1 MVGIGSRA
9 SGRSRA
15 RRQHSK
21 WAYGPAIHLVNAA
34 RWAAVFWG
42 LFWLLGTAPAEA
54 AKLLALG
61 DSLTAGYGLPP
72 EQGFTARLQAA
83 LDAQGVKIAV
93 INAGISGDTT
103 AGGLARLDWALA
115 DQPDFA
121 LVELGANDALR
132 GLDPKDTRGNLD
144 RILARLQAAHV
155 KVLLCGMK
163 ALRNWGPDY
172 TSAFEAIYP
181 DLAAK
186 YAVPLYPFFL
196 EGVALDPK
204 LNQADMLHP
213 NAAGVDII
221 VEGMLPMVE
230 RLVGAGG

>member
-1 MVGIGSRA
+1 MVTGSRA
-9 SGRSRA
+9 SGRSAA
-15 RRQHSK
+15 RGKHSP
-21 WAYGPAIHLVNAA
+21 WAYGPVIRLVNAA
-34 RWAAVFWG
+34 RWAAAFWA
-42 LFWLLGTAPAEA
+42 LFWLLSAAPADA

-61 DSLTAGYGLPP
+61 DSLTAGYGLPS

-83 LDAQGVKIAV
+83 LEAKGAKVEV

-115 DQPDFA
+115 DHPDFA

-144 RILARLQAAHV
+144 HILARLQAAHV

-196 EGVALDPK
+196 DGVALDPK

-213 NAAGVDII
+213 NAAGVGII
-221 VEGMLPMVE
+221 VAGLLPMVE
-230 RLVGAGG
+230 RLVGPGG